1 MSIEVNITQATEHR
15 LWALIRS
22 VKTEIG
28 GWGYA
33 FQQDDGSFDWDEVF
47 LVPQVVSSSEV
58 DFESTDGDVVAIE
71 KALADGVLDNDRF
84 CWVSWHSHHTM
95 KAFWSG
101 TDDKR
106 IAAMHKAGV
115 KKLLSFVG
123 CHDTTYKARLDVF
136 DVEAHGIKINQVTL
150 EDVKVIGE
158 VSEVDAA
165 IAAEVKANL
174 RERPKQ
180 QWQQH
185 QKPATPKQVQPPTAG
200 NLDVAFAIRD
210 LMDEG
215 FTHAEALS
223 FIEDNGLDEVD
234 ALLSSGTVIA
244 PWELVDTDTMAA
256 LMVGDDG

>member
-1 MSIEVNITQATEHR
+1 MTTDIYATTDTGQR
-15 LWALIRS
+15 LWAIIRS

-33 FQQDDGSFDWDEVF
+33 FQQPDGSFDWSEVF
-47 LVPQVVSSSEV
+47 LVPQVVSASEV

-71 KALADGVLDNDRF
+71 KAIADGVLEDPRF

-95 KAFWSG
+95 KAFWSS

-123 CHDTTYKARLDVF
+123 CHDGEYKMRLDVF
-136 DVEAHGIKINQVTL
+136 DVEAHGITIGQVTIN
-150 EDVKVIGE
+150 DVKLFT
-158 VSEVDAA
+158 DADEA
-165 IAAEVKANL
+165 ILAEVKANL

-180 QWQQH
+180 QWQKD
-185 QKPATPKQVQPPTAG
+185 QKTFKAPAKQEAKRYDLETAF
-200 NLDVAFAIRD
+200 LVRD

-215 FTHAEALS
+215 FTHSEALS
-223 FIEDNGLDEVD
+223 FIEDHGPEEVD
-234 ALLSSGTVIA
+234 ALLRSGAEIVA
-244 PWELVDTDTMAA
+244 PWELVDADQMAA
-256 LMVGDDG
+256 LMAGDGG

>member
-1 MSIEVNITQATEHR
+1 MSIEIHTTPDTDQR
-15 LWALIRS
+15 LWALVRS

-33 FQQDDGSFDWDEVF
+33 FQQDDGDFEWSSVF
-47 LVPQVVSSSEV
+47 LVPQVASASEV

-71 KALADGVLDNDRF
+71 KALADGVLDDPRF

-95 KAFWSG
+95 KAFWSS

-123 CHDTTYKARLDVF
+123 CHDGEYKMRLDVF
-136 DVEAHGIKINQVTL
+136 DVEAHGINISQVTL
-150 EDVKVIGE
+150 SDVKLIGE
-158 VSEVDAA
+158 VDSA

-174 RERPKQ
+174 RSRPKQ
-180 QWQQH
+180 QWQRDF
-185 QKPATPKQVQPPTAG
+185 KQAI
-200 NLDVAFAIRD
+200 NSYDLDVAFTVRD

-215 FTHAEALS
+215 LTHNETLD
-223 FIEDNGLDEVD
+223 FIEEHGIEGAA
-234 ALLSSGTVIA
+234 ALLNGDDFVA
-244 PWELVDTDTMAA
+244 PWELADADSLAA
-256 LMVGDDG
+256 LMVGDD